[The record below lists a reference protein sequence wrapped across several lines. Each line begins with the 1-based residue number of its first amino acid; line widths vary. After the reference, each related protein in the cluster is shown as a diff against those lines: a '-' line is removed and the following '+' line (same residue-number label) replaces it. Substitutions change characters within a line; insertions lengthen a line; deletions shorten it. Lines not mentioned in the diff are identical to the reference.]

1 MNYGEKDFKIKGN
14 SDMTFKESIKSF
26 LVENKGEFS
35 FRLNGEI
42 IGINKK
48 LKELGIKNG
57 DKVNAEKI

>member
-1 MNYGEKDFKIKGN
+1 
-14 SDMTFKESIKSF
+14 MTFKESIKSF

>member
-1 MNYGEKDFKIKGN
+1 
-14 SDMTFKESIKSF
+14 MTFKENIKSF

-42 IGINKK
+42 IEINKK